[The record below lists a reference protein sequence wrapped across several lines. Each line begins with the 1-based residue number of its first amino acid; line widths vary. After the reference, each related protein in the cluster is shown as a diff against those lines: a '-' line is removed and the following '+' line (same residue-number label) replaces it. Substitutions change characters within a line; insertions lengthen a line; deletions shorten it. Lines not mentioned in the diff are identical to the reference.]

1 MINSKYPQ
9 IALSDF
15 LFEQKPSY
23 TAFHP
28 HLIAALFPEK
38 NVRIRRRVLMISP
51 GLEEIG
57 GLRWELVG
65 TLAIVWLLCYF
76 CIWKG
81 VKWTGKVSCNSFH
94 AMCIIFIHRMVH

>member
-1 MINSKYPQ
+1 
-9 IALSDF
+9 
-15 LFEQKPSY
+15 
-23 TAFHP
+23 
-28 HLIAALFPEK
+28 
-38 NVRIRRRVLMISP
+38 MISP